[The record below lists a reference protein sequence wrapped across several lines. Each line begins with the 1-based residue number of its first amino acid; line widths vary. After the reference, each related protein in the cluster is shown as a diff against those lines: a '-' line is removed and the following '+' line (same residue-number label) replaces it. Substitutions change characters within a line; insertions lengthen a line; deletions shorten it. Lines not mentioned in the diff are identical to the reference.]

1 MSGSRTG
8 AVKAEVVL
16 LPTHKKLATHELAV
30 HEALGRKIASLLG
43 ARFGGLYD
51 STVHDGKGRTLYF
64 VPSDTL
70 IGHPQHRHLDIQSA
84 DDLFGGLIAEP
95 FMATK
100 AISHPLLDNATA
112 RPAGWSDE
120 FHRQTADAVLA
131 GFSVFNHADAL
142 EAGKRL
148 LVNGPI
154 RIKPVL
160 ATAGRGQLEV
170 TSEAQLAAAIE
181 AQDSQDVN
189 QWGLVLEENL
199 QQVVTYSVG
208 QISIA
213 GLLASYYGTQSLTR
227 DNQGESVYGGSS
239 LRVVRG
245 GFDALLALE
254 LDDPVRHSIKQA
266 MAYDR
271 AASSCFQGL
280 VASRRNYDIAMGVD
294 AHGQSRS
301 GVLEQS
307 WRIGGAS
314 AAEIEALLAFADAPA
329 LQRIDASTHEV
340 YGETTL
346 PRGAEVLFEGD
357 DPQVGFITKYTQV
370 EPYERSQ

>member
-1 MSGSRTG
+1 MSGSRTA

-16 LPTHKKLATHELAV
+16 LPTHKQLATHERVV
-30 HEALGRKIASLLG
+30 HQALGHQIARLLG
-43 ARFGGLYD
+43 AEFSGVYDPAVHTGKHARLY
-51 STVHDGKGRTLYF
+51 Y

-70 IGHPQHRHLDIQSA
+70 IGHDEHRHLNIQSE

-100 AISHPLLDNATA
+100 AISHPLLDDASA
-112 RPAGWSDE
+112 QPAGWSDE
-120 FHRQTADAVLA
+120 FHHQVKDAVLS
-131 GFSVFNHADAL
+131 GYTVFSHADAL
-142 EAGKRL
+142 KAGKQL
-148 LVNGPI
+148 LHAGPI

-160 ATAGRGQLEV
+160 ATAGRGQIEV
-170 TSEAQLAAAIE
+170 TSETELAEAIK
-181 AQDSQDVN
+181 AQDIKDVE

-208 QISIA
+208 QVRIA
-213 GLLASYYGTQSLTR
+213 GMVASYHGTQSLTR
-227 DNQGESVYGGSS
+227 DNQGENVYGGSS

-245 GFDALLALE
+245 GFDKLLALD
-254 LDDPVRHSIKQA
+254 LDDAVRHSVEQA

-271 AASSCFQGL
+271 AAASCFAGFI
-280 VASRRNYDIAMGVD
+280 ASRRNYDIALGLD
-294 AHGQSRS
+294 AQGQTRS

-314 AAEIEALLAFADAPA
+314 PAEIEALLAFSEAPT

-346 PRGAEVLFEGD
+346 PRGANVLFEGD
-357 DPQVGFITKYTQV
+357 DPQVGFMTKYTQV
-370 EPYERSQ
+370 EPYERT

>member
-16 LPTHKKLATHELAV
+16 LPTHKKLATHELVV
-30 HEALGRKIASLLG
+30 HQALGRKIARLLG
-43 ARFGGLYD
+43 GTFSGLYD
-51 STVHDGKGRTLYF
+51 PAVHAARSHELYF

-70 IGHPQHRHLDIQSA
+70 IGHDQHRDLKIGSA

-100 AISHPLLDNATA
+100 AISHPLLENATA
-112 RPAGWSDE
+112 RPAGWSE
-120 FHRQTADAVLA
+120 AFHRQTTDAVLG

-148 LVNGPI
+148 LANGPI

-160 ATAGRGQLEV
+160 ATAGRGQIEV
-170 TSEAQLAAAIE
+170 TSEAELAEAIK
-181 AQDSQDVN
+181 AQDVGEVSE
-189 QWGLVLEENL
+189 WGLVLEENL
-199 QQVVTYSVG
+199 QDVVTYSVG
-208 QISIA
+208 QVSIA
-213 GLLASYYGTQSLTR
+213 GIVASYHGTQCLTK

-245 GFDALLALE
+245 GFDALLALD
-254 LDDPVRHSIKQA
+254 LDEAVRHSIKQA
-266 MAYDR
+266 MAYDE
-271 AASSCFQGL
+271 AACSCFPGFI
-280 VASRRNYDIAMGVD
+280 ASRRNYDIALGVD
-294 AHGQSRS
+294 AQGQSRS

-314 AAEIEALLAFADAPA
+314 PAEIEALLAFADSPA

-340 YGETTL
+340 YGEAAL

>member
-16 LPTHKKLATHELAV
+16 LPTHKKLAEHELAV
-30 HEALGRKIASLLG
+30 HQALGRKIARLLG
-43 ARFGGLYD
+43 AGFGGLYD
-51 STVHDGKGRTLYF
+51 PAVHNGKGHGLYF

-70 IGHPQHRHLDIQSA
+70 IGHEQHRHLNISSA

-100 AISHPLLDNATA
+100 AISHPLLENATA
-112 RPAGWSDE
+112 RPAGWSDD

-131 GFSVFNHADAL
+131 GFSVFNHADAM

-148 LVNGPI
+148 LANSPI

-160 ATAGRGQLEV
+160 ATAGRGQIEV
-170 TSEAQLAAAIE
+170 TSEAQLADAID
-181 AQDSQDVN
+181 AQDIEEVN
-189 QWGLVLEENL
+189 EWGLVLEENL
-199 QQVVTYSVG
+199 QDVVTYSVG
-208 QISIA
+208 QVSIA
-213 GLLASYYGTQSLTR
+213 GTVASYHGTQSLTK

-254 LDDPVRHSIKQA
+254 LEDAVRHSIRQA
-266 MAYDR
+266 MAYDQA
-271 AASSCFQGL
+271 AASCFPGFI
-280 VASRRNYDIAMGVD
+280 ASRRNYDIALGVD
-294 AHGQSRS
+294 GNGQSRS

-314 AAEIEALLAFADAPA
+314 AAEIEALLAFADSPT

-340 YGETTL
+340 YGQTTL